1 MCMGSREINEPRIS
15 VVIPT
20 YLSTF
25 DDLTYLK
32 RALASL
38 AIQEYAPYQ
47 VVISID
53 FCFNYDA
60 MENLL
65 AEFSGVLNL
74 KSLENETPK
83 GISSNSNNGLRQ
95 VGGDL
100 IHVLHQDDALASPS
114 VYHEIAESFLSEGS
128 RLFLLTARR
137 LDRVYKPT
145 FDLTALVGNNRFGGP
160 SGLIFM
166 RSEDVSFDPNL
177 TMLCDVDLLY
187 RLLEK
192 FGSPE
197 IVPSISIN
205 YGVSENQAQNRIGS
219 QEFERE
225 VRFLLSK
232 TGVKPIQVF
241 FCMLHL
247 RDISQFFAIS
257 QILATVEE
265 KRHIRLFFSLN
276 HLVFRTLLFVRRA
289 TI

>member
-1 MCMGSREINEPRIS
+1 MRSREIKEPRIS
-15 VVIPT
+15 VVIPA
-20 YLSTF
+20 YLRTF

-32 RALASL
+32 RALTSL
-38 AIQEYAPYQ
+38 AFQEYAPYQ

-60 MENLL
+60 MEGLL
-65 AEFSGVLNL
+65 ADFSDVLNL
-74 KSLENETPK
+74 ELLENTTPK

-95 VGGDL
+95 VRGDF
-100 IHVLHQDDALASPS
+100 IHVLHQDDALASPG

-137 LDRVYKPT
+137 LDRVYRPA
-145 FDLTALVGNNRFGGP
+145 FDITALVGNNRFGGP

-166 RSEDVSFDPNL
+166 RSGNLSFDLNL

-187 RLLEK
+187 RLLET

-205 YGVSENQAQNRIGS
+205 YGVSETQAQNQIGI
-219 QEFERE
+219 QEFEKE

-257 QILATVEE
+257 RILVTVEE
-265 KRHIRLFFSLN
+265 KRIMRLFFRLN
-276 HLVFRTLLFVRRA
+276 HLGFRTLLFVRRA
-289 TI
+289 TT